1 MLSGFLFEVGVSGNM
16 GLGCDL
22 EVDVNGEEVFLVDK
36 VRDSV
41 LSLLGFQNI
50 YYYIFCFQLVACD
63 NGLTRDFPFQFIKYL
78 EV

>member
-36 VRDSV
+36 VLDSV

-50 YYYIFCFQLVACD
+50 YYYIFWFQLVACD
-63 NGLTRDFPFQFIKYL
+63 IGLTRDFPFHFI
-78 EV
+78 